1 MTSKISFLKL
11 MREDAKRRNWML
23 VFLSVLF
30 FVCYPVLMMIAL
42 DGTITINDRWRER
55 VALELLAPGNVGI
68 ALVVTAAA
76 VMIAAA
82 EFSYLHSK
90 KKMDLYY
97 SIPVRR
103 KKLFLSGYM
112 TGFLMFAGIFLV
124 CEILAMLVAAAK
136 GVSLSLLFL
145 PFLKGSVL
153 HIIEFLLIYSAAAFA
168 MLFTG
173 NTLIAVFGMAV
184 IAGYGPAV
192 TMIAQAYIDT
202 GFYTALKTIQLWE
215 IAYTTPLGILLRM
228 EQGIQHGTP
237 WFGAA
242 CMTLGGI
249 VVFFLADLWMCT
261 HHRAECGGMA
271 LAFPKTEQILK
282 ILMVLPGALAI
293 GIVAYSMTGSNQY
306 SWLFAG
312 FIFGVL
318 VLGMLMEFVYHRDV
332 KLAFAHKIGTGITL
346 AAGILLICA
355 LVFDWSGY
363 NRWMPAKEEIK
374 AMSVCSRSGLSAE
387 IYGNRYVTQN
397 QMQYLDTFRGV
408 ENRLDLEQTEQFDVI
423 YDLVKEAHAEGNR
436 DRGEDGNADE
446 VLVKF
451 IMQDGKTKY
460 RLYFIQD
467 DVWNTAEE
475 KLWQQSWYQEL
486 CYPILSDDPQYSEE
500 KLTTINIS
508 YIYDGDDFVLT
519 GEDAKEVYRTYKKEL
534 AGKSKQELE
543 TMLEEYD
550 DSAADTVAMD
560 GSASEFYFTFE
571 EKTGGK
577 MISYQEYG
585 YPLRKDFTRTWK
597 KIREIQKKNAEPSE

>member
-1 MTSKISFLKL
+1 

-90 KKMDLYY
+90 EKMDLYY

-585 YPLRKDFTRTWK
+585 YPLRKDFTKTWE

>member
-1 MTSKISFLKL
+1 

-90 KKMDLYY
+90 EKMDLYY

-318 VLGMLMEFVYHRDV
+318 VFGMLMEFVYHRDV

>member
-11 MREDAKRRNWML
+11 MQEDAKRRNWML

-42 DGTITINDRWRER
+42 DAQTTVNDIWRNR
-55 VALELLAPGNVGI
+55 VAVDLLAPGNI
-68 ALVVTAAA
+68 AMALVVTAAA
-76 VMIAAA
+76 AMIAAA
-82 EFSYLHSK
+82 EFSYVHSK
-90 KKMDLYY
+90 EKMDLYY

-112 TGFLMFAGIFLV
+112 TGFLMFVGIFLV

-192 TMIAQAYIDT
+192 TMIAQAYIET
-202 GFYTALKTIQLWE
+202 GFYTALKAIQLWK
-215 IAYTTPLGILLRM
+215 IAYTTPIGILIWI

-293 GIVAYSMTGSNQY
+293 GIVVYSMTGSNQY
-306 SWLFAG
+306 SWLFGG

-318 VLGMLMEFVYHRDV
+318 VLGMLMEFIYHRDV
-332 KLAFAHKIGTGITL
+332 KLVFSHKIGTGITL

-467 DVWNTAEE
+467 DVWNAAEE

-508 YIYDGDDFVLT
+508 YYDGDDFVLT

-585 YPLRKDFTRTWK
+585 YPLRKDFTKTWE

>member
-1 MTSKISFLKL
+1 

-90 KKMDLYY
+90 EKMDLYY

>member
-1 MTSKISFLKL
+1 

-90 KKMDLYY
+90 EKMDLYY

-436 DRGEDGNADE
+436 DRGENGNADE

>member
-90 KKMDLYY
+90 EKMDLYY

-103 KKLFLSGYM
+103 KKLFLNGYM

>member
-90 KKMDLYY
+90 EKMDLYY

-318 VLGMLMEFVYHRDV
+318 VFGMLMEFVYHRDV

>member
-11 MREDAKRRNWML
+11 MQEDAKRRNWML

-30 FVCYPVLMMIAL
+30 FVCYPVLMMIGL
-42 DGTITINDRWRER
+42 DAQTTVNDIWRNR
-55 VALELLAPGNVGI
+55 VAVDLLAPGNI
-68 ALVVTAAA
+68 AMALVVTAAA
-76 VMIAAA
+76 AMIAAA

-90 KKMDLYY
+90 EKMDLYY

-103 KKLFLSGYM
+103 KKLFMSGYL

-124 CEILAMLVAAAK
+124 CELLAMLVAAAK
-136 GVSLSLLFL
+136 GVSFSLLVM

-153 HIIEFLLIYSAAAFA
+153 HIIEFLFVYSAAAFA

-173 NTLIAVFGMAV
+173 NTVIAVFGMMV
-184 IAGYGPAV
+184 IAAYGPAV

-215 IAYTTPLGILLRM
+215 ISYTTPIGILFRM
-228 EQGIQHGTP
+228 EQGIRHGTP

-293 GIVAYSMTGSNQY
+293 GIVVYSMTGSNQY
-306 SWLFAG
+306 SWLFGG

-355 LVFDWSGY
+355 LVFDWPGY

-374 AMSVCSRSGLSAE
+374 AMSVCSRSGLGAE
-387 IYGNRYVTQN
+387 IYGNLYVIEN
-397 QMQYLDTFRGV
+397 QMQSLETISDI
-408 ENRLDLEQTEQFDVI
+408 ESHLDLEQTEQFDVI
-423 YDLVKEAHAEGNR
+423 YDLVEKAHAEGNR
-436 DRGEDGNADE
+436 DCGEDGNVDE

-451 IMQDGKTKY
+451 VMQNGKVKY
-460 RLYFIQD
+460 RRYFILD
-467 DVWNTAEE
+467 DVWNAAEE
-475 KLWQQSWYQEL
+475 KLWKQSWYQQL
-486 CYPILSDDPQYSEE
+486 CYPILSNDPQYAEE
-500 KLTTINIS
+500 KLTGIRLS
-508 YIYDGDDFVLT
+508 YLYEDDVVVT
-519 GEDAKEVYRTYKKEL
+519 GEDVKELYRIYKKEL
-534 AGKSKQELE
+534 I
-543 TMLEEYD
+543 
-550 DSAADTVAMD
+550 
-560 GSASEFYFTFE
+560 
-571 EKTGGK
+571 EKTGQELKNIPAAENDASADSTDVDGYTCDLYFSFEERTK
-577 MISYQEYG
+577 DKTITYQEYG
-585 YPLRKDFTRTWK
+585 YPLRKDFARTWK
-597 KIREIQKKNAEPSE
+597 KIREIQKKNSEPL

>member
-90 KKMDLYY
+90 
-97 SIPVRR
+97 

-560 GSASEFYFTFE
+560 GSVSEFYFTFE

>member
-1 MTSKISFLKL
+1 

-90 KKMDLYY
+90 EKMDLYY

-103 KKLFLSGYM
+103 KKLFLNGYM

>member
-1 MTSKISFLKL
+1 
-11 MREDAKRRNWML
+11 ML

-90 KKMDLYY
+90 EKMDLYY

>member
-90 KKMDLYY
+90 EKMDLYY

-436 DRGEDGNADE
+436 DRGENGNADE

>member
-1 MTSKISFLKL
+1 MQ
-11 MREDAKRRNWML
+11 EDAKRRNWML

-42 DGTITINDRWRER
+42 DAQTTVNDIWRNR
-55 VALELLAPGNVGI
+55 VAVDLLAPGNI
-68 ALVVTAAA
+68 AMALVVTAAA
-76 VMIAAA
+76 AMIAAA
-82 EFSYLHSK
+82 EFSYVHSK
-90 KKMDLYY
+90 EKMDLYY

-112 TGFLMFAGIFLV
+112 TGFLMFVGIFLV

-192 TMIAQAYIDT
+192 TMIAQAYIET
-202 GFYTALKTIQLWE
+202 GFYTALKAIQLWK
-215 IAYTTPLGILLRM
+215 IAYTTPIGILIWI

-293 GIVAYSMTGSNQY
+293 GIVVYSMTGSNQY
-306 SWLFAG
+306 SWLFGG

-318 VLGMLMEFVYHRDV
+318 VLGMLMEFIYHRDV
-332 KLAFAHKIGTGITL
+332 KLVFSHKIGTGITL

-467 DVWNTAEE
+467 DVWNAAEE

-508 YIYDGDDFVLT
+508 YYDGDDFVLT

-585 YPLRKDFTRTWK
+585 YPLRKDFTKTWE

>member
-1 MTSKISFLKL
+1 

-271 LAFPKTEQILK
+271 LAFPKTDQILK

>member
-1 MTSKISFLKL
+1 

-90 KKMDLYY
+90 EKMDLYY

-585 YPLRKDFTRTWK
+585 YPLRKDFTRTWE

>member
-11 MREDAKRRNWML
+11 MQEDAKRRNWML

-30 FVCYPVLMMIAL
+30 FVCYPVLMMIGL
-42 DGTITINDRWRER
+42 DAQTTVNDIWRNR
-55 VALELLAPGNVGI
+55 VAVDLLAPGNI
-68 ALVVTAAA
+68 AMALVVTAAA
-76 VMIAAA
+76 AMIAAA

-90 KKMDLYY
+90 EKMDLYY

-112 TGFLMFAGIFLV
+112 TGFLMFVGIFLV

-192 TMIAQAYIDT
+192 TMIAQAYIET
-202 GFYTALKTIQLWE
+202 GFYTALKAIQLWK
-215 IAYTTPLGILLRM
+215 IAYTTPIGILIWI

-293 GIVAYSMTGSNQY
+293 GIVVYSMTGSNQY
-306 SWLFAG
+306 SWLFGG

-318 VLGMLMEFVYHRDV
+318 VLGMLMEFIYHRDV
-332 KLAFAHKIGTGITL
+332 KLVFSHKIGTGITL

-467 DVWNTAEE
+467 DVWNAAEE

-508 YIYDGDDFVLT
+508 YYDGDDFVLT

-585 YPLRKDFTRTWK
+585 YPLRKDFTKTWE